1 MTTGERVARYEAAL
15 ASARIAERPVAVC
28 DLDAFD
34 ANADDLFRRASG
46 VPVRVASK
54 SLRVRALLERALARP
69 GFRGVL
75 AYTLAEALW
84 LCEGGIDDILVAYPT
99 VDRDAL
105 ARLARDE
112 RAREQIAIMVDET
125 AQLDL
130 VEDAVRAALPRD
142 ASIRTVLELHAAYAP
157 LRRLRFGA
165 LRPPVADAPAAVA
178 LAREIARRP
187 ALRLIGLMAYEGQ
200 IAGVGDGDR
209 GPYGLAVRTMQALSA
224 RELAERRAA
233 VVAAVREVAELELV
247 NAGGTGSVERSA
259 GEEAVTEIAA
269 GSGLLGPALFD
280 GYRAFSPQPA
290 LWLGFPVVRRP
301 GPGVAT
307 LLGGGWIASGVPGRD
322 RLPVIAHPDGL
333 AYAPQEAAGE
343 VQTPVLGPAADAL
356 RVGST
361 VWLRPAKAGKSAEH
375 APVYRLVAG
384 DRVVDEAP
392 TYRGEGRFFL

>member
-1 MTTGERVARYEAAL
+1 M
-15 ASARIAERPVAVC
+15 
-28 DLDAFD
+28 
-34 ANADDLFRRASG
+34 
-46 VPVRVASK
+46 
-54 SLRVRALLERALARP
+54 
-69 GFRGVL
+69 
-75 AYTLAEALW
+75 
-84 LCEGGIDDILVAYPT
+84 
-99 VDRDAL
+99 
-105 ARLARDE
+105 
-112 RAREQIAIMVDET
+112 
-125 AQLDL
+125 
-130 VEDAVRAALPRD
+130 
-142 ASIRTVLELHAAYAP
+142 
-157 LRRLRFGA
+157 
-165 LRPPVADAPAAVA
+165 
-178 LAREIARRP
+178 
-187 ALRLIGLMAYEGQ
+187 
-200 IAGVGDGDR
+200 
-209 GPYGLAVRTMQALSA
+209 
-224 RELAERRAA
+224 
-233 VVAAVREVAELELV
+233 AELELV

-269 GSGLLGPALFD
+269 GSGLIGPALFD

-322 RLPVIAHPDGL
+322 RLPVIAHPAGL

-361 VWLRPAKAGKSAEH
+361 VWLRPAKAGESAEH